1 MVIIER
7 KGSEDLAKSS
17 VSVEDQSYLGQA
29 PRTDS
34 CPWED
39 MYRLNSDLRRRY
51 QFAKQLARIYDPVT
65 MARGMQLVLVSK
77 GVPTL
82 FGQWRLWCV
91 EHV

>member
-1 MVIIER
+1 MIIER

-17 VSVEDQSYLGQA
+17 ASVEDQSYLGQA

-39 MYRLNSDLRRRY
+39 MYRLNSGLRRRY
-51 QFAKQLARIYDPVT
+51 QFAKQLARIYNPVT
-65 MARGMQLVLVSK
+65 MAQGMRLVLVYK
-77 GVPTL
+77 DGATL